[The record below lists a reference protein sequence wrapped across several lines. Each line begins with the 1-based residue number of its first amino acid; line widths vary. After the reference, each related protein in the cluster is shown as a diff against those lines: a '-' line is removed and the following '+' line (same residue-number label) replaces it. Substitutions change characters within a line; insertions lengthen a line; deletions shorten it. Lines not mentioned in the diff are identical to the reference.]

1 MVELRI
7 LWDCFN
13 IICVYPWNLV
23 QLYLCLTLFF
33 RVRTSDDDSF
43 TSEEAKKFIC
53 GLENHFYEIFN
64 IKLGVSK
71 EIQTS
76 YTVTFCCCCDK
87 HCQHCGLA
95 YCCCDKHCQHCGL
108 AYCCCDKHCQHCS
121 LAYCCCDKH
130 CQHCSSCMYVIVLD

>member
-1 MVELRI
+1 M
-7 LWDCFN
+7 
-13 IICVYPWNLV
+13 

-71 EIQTS
+71 QIQTS
-76 YTVTFCCCCDK
+76 YTVTFCWANQSLDK
-87 HCQHCGLA
+87 
-95 YCCCDKHCQHCGL
+95 DKNWLFLFERTGFLEGKVHVTQERGYL
-108 AYCCCDKHCQHCS
+108 ERIQ
-121 LAYCCCDKH
+121 LT
-130 CQHCSSCMYVIVLD
+130 